1 MELFILAHT
10 PVLIPRHGDPMIIF
24 VLVGLG
30 IAGAVALARLGGRE

>member
-24 VLVGLG
+24 MLVGLG
-30 IAGAVALARLGGRE
+30 IASAITLARLGGHE